1 MVWKLVPILTISLE
15 IVMARAEVF
24 RAVNPKLKAEVQL
37 DSDSFWHL
45 GGFCFGHSRED
56 PEVALLK
63 GRVEWDGQ
71 VPLHK
76 AQVYVAGYDGR
87 ADVWGEARRRWN
99 SSSCEEKLQV
109 ASSYLQLTSHYD
121 RGHRGTFGIRILQG
135 TATRD
140 WHFVLL
146 SCGNVEQ
153 ATLKLKLEAEEGA
166 LSIFEANSQFYS
178 SSCPTFW
185 AKNSSW
191 WQEASSQ
198 LGFWTFVI
206 LSVFLTS
213 GCTLLVSCFVRRL
226 RGLSGVRKDVE
237 NTEVDANAAGEVVV
251 GRPCEMASEKSIV
264 TVGLPHGK
272 V

>member
-1 MVWKLVPILTISLE
+1 MVWKLVSILLALE
-15 IVMARAEVF
+15 IVIARAEVF

-45 GGFCFGHSRED
+45 GGFCFGHDRED
-56 PEVALLK
+56 REVALLK

-135 TATRD
+135 TGTRD

-178 SSCPTFW
+178 SSCPSFS
-185 AKNSSW
+185 ASSW
-191 WQEASSQ
+191 WQTASSQ
-198 LGFWTFVI
+198 LGFWTFMI

-213 GCTLLVSCFVRRL
+213 CCTLLVSCFVRRL
-226 RGLSGVRKDVE
+226 RFAGVRKDVE
-237 NTEVDANAAGEVVV
+237 NTEVDATAAAEVVV
-251 GRPCEMASEKSIV
+251 GRPCEMASAEIV
-264 TVGLPHGK
+264 TGLPHGK